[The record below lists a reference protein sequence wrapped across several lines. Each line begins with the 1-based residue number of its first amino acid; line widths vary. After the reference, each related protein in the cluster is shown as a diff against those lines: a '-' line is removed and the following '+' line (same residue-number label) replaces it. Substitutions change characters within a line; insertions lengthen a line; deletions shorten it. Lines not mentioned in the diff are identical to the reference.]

1 MSKQISWLCADRVER
16 EDSTVDM
23 LAQERRRLE
32 IPRWKQNS
40 GPWGITEKL
49 ACSMDYTLRK
59 LDTKRKKSHQAI
71 QWLPQRITVARSC
84 QPLAVAV
91 QCPD

>member
-49 ACSMDYTLRK
+49 ACSMNYTR
-59 LDTKRKKSHQAI
+59 
-71 QWLPQRITVARSC
+71 
-84 QPLAVAV
+84 
-91 QCPD
+91 